1 MRSPYNIHRICAFL
15 VGTVFFA
22 AGMLKL
28 MDPVGAGLV
37 FTDYCKFFGLSA
49 LIPASKVLATLMA
62 LFETVLGAALVSGV
76 FPKLTAILSSATLG
90 VFTLLTL
97 VLLIFNPEMD
107 CGCFGEAIH
116 LTHLQTFLKNILLC
130 LLLVVAFLPARDY
143 NRPRPGKYAAF
154 AIAVVSA
161 LLFLHHSWTRT
172 PAVEF
177 SAFRP
182 GSLLAAA
189 AGVDAGMRLNTYFI
203 YEKDGEEG
211 AFELDNLPDSTW
223 TFVRTEELAA
233 ESGRGREIPVL
244 SLSDAEGNYCD
255 ERAALGEVMALSAY
269 APEKLSAE
277 DWNRIATE
285 RQILEA
291 EGFTPLLLV
300 PARESVPAYLADEA
314 LTADYKT
321 LITLNRANGGLTYI
335 YDGEIIR
342 KWALPYAPGPEDLQ
356 AMRTRHPE
364 EVMMSQNSRGRLT
377 FEAVLLYSL
386 AMMVLL

>member
-37 FTDYCKFFGLSA
+37 FTDYCKFFGLTA
-49 LIPASKVLATLMA
+49 LIPAAKVLATLMA
-62 LFETVLGAALVSGV
+62 LFETVLGCALISGV
-76 FPKLTAILSSATLG
+76 FPKLTAILTSATLG
-90 VFTLLTL
+90 IFTILTL
-97 VLLIFNPEMD
+97 VLLIANPVMD

-130 LLLVVAFLPARDY
+130 LLTVVAFLPARDY
-143 NRPRPGKYAAF
+143 NQPRPGKYAAF
-154 AIAVVSA
+154 AIAVISA
-161 LLFLHHSWTRT
+161 ALFLHHSWTRT

-182 GSLLAAA
+182 GSLLQAA
-189 AGVDAGMRLNTYFI
+189 AGVDSGTRLNTYFI

-211 AFELDNLPDSTW
+211 AFDLDNLPDSTW
-223 TFVRTEELAA
+223 TFVRTQELAA
-233 ESGRGREIPVL
+233 EGGRGRDIPVL
-244 SLSDAEGNYCD
+244 SLSDADGNYVD
-255 ERAALGEVMALSAY
+255 EMAAQGEVMTLSVY
-269 APEKLSAE
+269 SPEKLSEA
-277 DWNRIATE
+277 DWIKLANA

-300 PARESVPAYLADEA
+300 SSRESVPAYLADGA

-321 LITLNRANGGLTYI
+321 LITLNRSNGGSTYI

-342 KWALPYAPGPEDLQ
+342 KWSLSHAPEPDDLQ
-356 AMRTRHPE
+356 ALRTKHPE
-364 EVMMSQNSRGRLT
+364 EVMMSASSRGRLT
-377 FEAVLLYSL
+377 FEAILLYSL